1 MKCPLCNHPS
11 NHFYSQKSREFYF
24 CTKCFSVFLDDKNY
38 ISETEERKHYEMHNN
53 DVNDIRYQSFV
64 SPIVDSILNDFKKT
78 DKGLDFGSG
87 TGPVITKMLRDND
100 YDIQEYDPFFADNSE
115 TLKQKYD
122 YIACCEVI
130 EHFHHPKKEF
140 ELLFNLL
147 KPGGKLY
154 CKTDLFTEVKN
165 FDSWGYKNDPTHVFF
180 YHQKSILWIQK
191 NIGFT
196 SVKIDGRLIVF
207 EK

>member
-1 MKCPLCNHPS
+1 MKCPLCS
-11 NHFYSQKSREFYF
+11 SLSSHFYTHNAREFYF
-24 CTKCFSVFLDDKNY
+24 CTDCFSIFLDTKDYVTIK
-38 ISETEERKHYEMHNN
+38 EEKSRYEMHNN
-53 DVNDIRYQSFV
+53 DVNDERYQTFV
-64 SPIVDSILNDFKKT
+64 SPIVNSILNDFKKS

-87 TGPVITKMLRDND
+87 TGPVITKMLRDKD
-100 YDIQEYDPFFADNSE
+100 YDIQEYDPFFANHPEALD
-115 TLKQKYD
+115 KKYN

-130 EHFHHPKKEF
+130 EHFHYPKKEF

-154 CKTDLFTEVKN
+154 CKTDLFSETKN

-180 YHQKSILWIQK
+180 YHAKTMEWIQQ
-191 NIGFT
+191 NIGFK
-196 SVKIDGRLIVF
+196 SIKIDRRLIVF

>member
-11 NHFYSQKSREFYF
+11 NHFYCQKSREFYF
-24 CTKCFSVFLDDKNY
+24 CIKCFSVFLDDKNY

-53 DVNDIRYQSFV
+53 DVNDVRYQAFV
-64 SPIVDSILNDFKKT
+64 SPIVDGILKDFKKT

-87 TGPVITKMLRDND
+87 TGPVITKMLRDNE
-100 YDIQEYDPFFADNSE
+100 YDVQEYDPFFANHPE
-115 TLKQKYD
+115 ALEKKYD
-122 YIACCEVI
+122 YIACCEVM
-130 EHFHHPKKEF
+130 EHFHTPKKEF

-154 CKTDLFTEVKN
+154 CKTDLFSESKN

>member
-1 MKCPLCNHPS
+1 MNCPLCDHPS
-11 NHFYSQKSREFYF
+11 NHFYSYDSREFYF
-24 CTKCFSVFLDDKNY
+24 CTNCFSVFLDRKDY
-38 ISETEERKHYEMHNN
+38 VSMGEEKSRYEMHNN
-53 DVNDIRYQSFV
+53 DVNDVRYQTFV
-64 SPIVDSILNDFKKT
+64 SPIVDGILNDFKKT

-87 TGPVITKMLRDND
+87 TGPVITKMLRDNK
-100 YDIQEYDPFFADNSE
+100 YDVQEYDPFFANHPE
-115 TLKQKYD
+115 ALEKKYD
-122 YIACCEVI
+122 YIACCEVM
-130 EHFHHPKKEF
+130 EHFHNPKKEF

-154 CKTDLFTEVKN
+154 CKTDLFSESKN

-180 YHQKSILWIQK
+180 YHQKSIIWIQK

>member
-1 MKCPLCNHPS
+1 
-11 NHFYSQKSREFYF
+11 
-24 CTKCFSVFLDDKNY
+24 
-38 ISETEERKHYEMHNN
+38 
-53 DVNDIRYQSFV
+53 
-64 SPIVDSILNDFKKT
+64 
-78 DKGLDFGSG
+78 
-87 TGPVITKMLRDND
+87 MLRDNE
-100 YDIQEYDPFFADNSE
+100 YDVQEYDPFFANHPE
-115 TLKQKYD
+115 ALEKKYD
-122 YIACCEVI
+122 YIACCEVM
-130 EHFHHPKKEF
+130 EHFHTPKKEF

-154 CKTDLFTEVKN
+154 CKTDLFSESKN

>member
-154 CKTDLFTEVKN
+154 CKTDLFSESKN

-180 YHQKSILWIQK
+180 YHPKTMTWIQE
-191 NIGFT
+191 NIGF
-196 SVKIDGRLIVF
+196 SNVKIDGRLIVF
-207 EK
+207 ER

>member
-115 TLKQKYD
+115 KTPSSP
-122 YIACCEVI
+122 
-130 EHFHHPKKEF
+130 HH
-140 ELLFNLL
+140 L
-147 KPGGKLY
+147 
-154 CKTDLFTEVKN
+154 
-165 FDSWGYKNDPTHVFF
+165 
-180 YHQKSILWIQK
+180 HQSLSID
-191 NIGFT
+191 F
-196 SVKIDGRLIVF
+196 V
-207 EK
+207 

>member
-1 MKCPLCNHPS
+1 MNCPLCNHPS
-11 NHFYSQKSREFYF
+11 NHFYSHDSREFYF
-24 CTKCFSVFLDDKNY
+24 CTNCFSVFLDRKNY
-38 ISETEERKHYEMHNN
+38 VTVGEEKNRYEMHNN
-53 DVNDIRYQSFV
+53 DVNDVRYQTFV
-64 SPIVDSILNDFKKT
+64 SPIVDSILKDFKKS

-87 TGPVITKMLRDND
+87 TGPVITKMLRDKN
-100 YDIQEYDPFFADNSE
+100 YDVQEYDPFFANYPE
-115 TLKQKYD
+115 ALEKKYD

-130 EHFHHPKKEF
+130 EHFHNPKKEF

-154 CKTDLFTEVKN
+154 CKTDMFSETKN
-165 FDSWGYKNDPTHVFF
+165 FDLWGYKNDPTHVFF
-180 YHQKSILWIQK
+180 YHPKTMTWIQE
-191 NIGFT
+191 NIGFS

>member
-1 MKCPLCNHPS
+1 MPIGEE
-11 NHFYSQKSREFYF
+11 KSR
-24 CTKCFSVFLDDKNY
+24 
-38 ISETEERKHYEMHNN
+38 YEMHNN
-53 DVNDIRYQSFV
+53 DVNDVRYQAFV
-64 SPIVDSILNDFKKT
+64 SPIVNSILKDFKKT

-87 TGPVITKMLRDND
+87 TGPVITKMLRDKN
-100 YDIQEYDPFFADNSE
+100 YDVQEYDPFFANHPE
-115 TLKQKYD
+115 ALEKKYD
-122 YIACCEVI
+122 YIACCEVM
-130 EHFHHPKKEF
+130 EHFHTPKKEF

-154 CKTDLFTEVKN
+154 CKTDLFSESKN

>member
-1 MKCPLCNHPS
+1 MDLA
-11 NHFYSQKSREFYF
+11 
-24 CTKCFSVFLDDKNY
+24 VGA
-38 ISETEERKHYEMHNN
+38 ERKRVLLVI
-53 DVNDIRYQSFV
+53 D
-64 SPIVDSILNDFKKT
+64 
-78 DKGLDFGSG
+78 GLPRHDG
-87 TGPVITKMLRDND
+87 LRAVLRRHAA
-100 YDIQEYDPFFADNSE
+100 FHW
-115 TLKQKYD
+115 
-122 YIACCEVI
+122 EVI

-154 CKTDLFTEVKN
+154 CKTDLFSESKN

>member
-1 MKCPLCNHPS
+1 MNCPLCSTSS
-11 NHFYSQKSREFYF
+11 NHFYSFDSREFYF
-24 CTKCFSVFLDDKNY
+24 CTNCFSVFLDSKDYLSIEVEK
-38 ISETEERKHYEMHNN
+38 SRYEMHNN
-53 DVNDIRYQSFV
+53 DVNDVRYQTSV
-64 SPIVDSILNDFKKT
+64 APIIKRILSNFKKT
-78 DKGLDFGSG
+78 DKGLDFGCG

-100 YDIQEYDPFFADNSE
+100 YDVQEYDPFFANHPKALE
-115 TLKQKYD
+115 KKYN

-154 CKTDLFTEVKN
+154 CKTDLFSETKN

-180 YHQKSILWIQK
+180 YHHKAIKWIQE
-191 NIGFT
+191 NIGF
-196 SVKIDGRLIVF
+196 SSMKIDGRLIVF